1 MLLLFRRGTRELQVI
16 RPLLASAGLTF
27 LSASDIRNGDGEL
40 TQVSN
45 VRKEGLYVQTVAPV
59 TGVVTGETGPTTNT
73 VRISTNLVKPNNSAV
88 ALSDFDNGFA
98 FGNDV
103 SLALH
108 IVLSDNS
115 EIIPAYV
122 CCPEN
127 QTMNDTLFETVRAIV
142 EQ

>member
-103 SLALH
+103 
-108 IVLSDNS
+108 
-115 EIIPAYV
+115 
-122 CCPEN
+122 
-127 QTMNDTLFETVRAIV
+127 LFETVRAIV